1 MSENRVDGNNG
12 FAGCL
17 DGRDVDLTFGHRPFT
32 PPRSSRPAR
41 QAVGP
46 GPTIGACPTAAAR
59 PTAHE
64 VLAAVLQIRGG
75 ALQVLAWRRAQPPD
89 AGRWALPGG
98 LLGDDEDVEASV
110 RRQLAEKVDV
120 REVAHVEQLA
130 VFSDP
135 RPGARR
141 PARRHRLPRARPL
154 RRRPGRPRRHR
165 LAPRRRAPDPA
176 FDHAEIVAAARDRLR
191 AKLSYTNLG
200 FALAPR
206 EFTISTLRE
215 HYAAAL
221 GHPVSATN
229 LQRVLARRAVLV
241 PTGALA
247 APGPA
252 GGRPGGAVPV
262 RRADSAGDRRLR
274 GAAAARRARTGGLTV
289 STWSRTSRCSP

>member
-1 MSENRVDGNNG
+1 MPDCG
-12 FAGCL
+12 
-17 DGRDVDLTFGHRPFT
+17 
-32 PPRSSRPAR
+32 
-41 QAVGP
+41 
-46 GPTIGACPTAAAR
+46 AR

-75 ALQVLAWRRAQPPD
+75 TLQVLAWRRAQPPD

-98 LLGDDEDVEASV
+98 LLGDDEDVVASV
-110 RRQLAEKVDV
+110 RRQLTEKVDV

-135 RPGARR
+135 RRVPGGRR
-141 PARRHRLPRARPL
+141 
-154 RRRPGRPRRHR
+154 
-165 LAPRRRAPDPA
+165 
-176 FDHAEIVAAARDRLR
+176 R

-229 LQRVLARRAVLV
+229 LQRVLARRSVLV

-247 APGPA
+247 TPGPA
-252 GGRPGGAVPV
+252 GGRPAALFRFAEPTLRVTDAFAVLRPPGEQT
-262 RRADSAGDRRLR
+262 RAAL
-274 GAAAARRARTGGLTV
+274 
-289 STWSRTSRCSP
+289 P